1 MSFASS
7 TLNKF
12 TSNKPGDKRQ
22 ATWLEVFFD
31 LVFAVAVTQLGSYLH
46 HHSNLT
52 GYAMYAA
59 SFIPIWWAWMGFSYF
74 CDVFDAEGKTYFK
87 IVLLVTML
95 VVLTLA
101 LNTRDALTTTSFSLA
116 AAYTV
121 LQTLLVTLYVWA
133 RREVK
138 ETKKLCDRFMFGFGF
153 GLALWFSSLF
163 VPAPIRFV
171 LWGIALAVEISTPL
185 ITYLC
190 LERKPVHGSHLPY
203 RLGQF
208 TMIVIGETVA
218 AVATRVADPQWQLPT
233 IFTAVNGFASQR
245 VAGLQPIVATGEGA
259 IAVCLWWLYF
269 SYVDRTSV
277 DRALRRD
284 NKELLKSFVYGYG
297 HIAIFAGVAATGV
310 GIELAINA
318 VSQQTLSDTV
328 RIPLFLGIATALI
341 GLTIVHSGRSY
352 CLPILNVLLRLSVAS
367 MPIAI
372 AIFNLLTLKIAIL
385 TLVLLLIATVLI
397 EEHCFIGDKKEKFS

>member
-1 MSFASS
+1 MSSASS

-31 LVFAVAVTQLGSYLH
+31 LVFAVAVTQLGRYLH

-59 SFIPIWWAWMGFSYF
+59 LFIPIWWAWTGFSYF

-101 LNTRDALTTTSFSLA
+101 LNTRDALTTTSFSFA

-121 LQTLLVTLYVWA
+121 LQTLLVALYVWA

-138 ETKKLCDRFMFGFGF
+138 ETKKLCNRFMFGFGF

-163 VPAPIRFV
+163 VTAPIRFV

-185 ITYLC
+185 ITYLS

-218 AVATRVADPQWQLPT
+218 AVATGVADTQWQLPT
-233 IFTAVNGFASQR
+233 IFTAINGF
-245 VAGLQPIVATGEGA
+245 A

-269 SYVDRTSV
+269 SYMDRTSV

-284 NKELLKSFVYGYG
+284 KKELLKSFIYGYG

-310 GIELAINA
+310 GIEMAINA
-318 VSQQTLSDTV
+318 VSGQTLADTV
-328 RIPLFLGIATALI
+328 RIPLFFGIATALI

-367 MPIAI
+367 IAI
-372 AIFNLLTLKIAIL
+372 ALAIFNLLTLKIAIP

-397 EEHCFIGDKKEKFS
+397 EERFFDYKKEKPS

>member
-1 MSFASS
+1 MSSADS

-12 TSNKPGDKRQ
+12 TSSKPGDKRQ

-31 LVFAVAVTQLGSYLH
+31 LVFAVAVTQLGRYLH
-46 HHSNLT
+46 NHS
-52 GYAMYAA
+52 GVDSYAMYAA
-59 SFIPIWWAWMGFSYF
+59 LFIPIWWAWTGFSYF
-74 CDVFDAEGKTYFK
+74 SDVFDADGKTYFK

-101 LNTRDALTTTSFSLA
+101 LNTRDALTTTSFSFA

-121 LQTLLVTLYVWA
+121 LQTLLVALYIWA

-138 ETKKLCDRFMFGFGF
+138 ETKKLCDRFIIGFGF
-153 GLALWFSSLF
+153 GLTLWFSSLF
-163 VPAPIRFV
+163 VPPPSRFL
-171 LWGIALAVEISTPL
+171 LWAIALVVEISTPL
-185 ITYLC
+185 VTYLS
-190 LERKPVHGSHLPY
+190 LDRKPVHGSHMPY

-218 AVATRVADPQWQLPT
+218 AVATGVADTQWQLPT
-233 IFTAVNGFASQR
+233 ILTAINGFAIR
-245 VAGLQPIVATGEGA
+245 KATRSV

-269 SYVDRTSV
+269 RYMDRTSV
-277 DRALRRD
+277 DRALRKD

-318 VSQQTLSDTV
+318 AAEQTSDTV
-328 RIPLFLGIATALI
+328 QIPLFYGIATALI
-341 GLTIVHSGRSY
+341 GLTIVHSAKAS
-352 CLPILNVLLRLSVAS
+352 CLPLFNILLRLLVAASAIVAS
-367 MPIAI
+367 
-372 AIFNLLTLKIAIL
+372 FNLLTLEIAIPA
-385 TLVLLLIATVLI
+385 LVLSLMATVLI
-397 EEHCFIGDKKEKFS
+397 EERFFSSEQKPS